1 MKKLGKKGKEWIRA
15 RKRLKEE
22 YLEKGITVCE
32 YCGSS
37 WALSFHH
44 LDRRSSGRAK
54 NTFEDTR
61 LLCAKCHHRADNAK
75 GYTGFNE
82 ELRKLR

>member
-1 MKKLGKKGKEWIRA
+1 VKLGKKGKEWIKA

-54 NTFEDTR
+54 HTFKDTR
-61 LLCAKCHHRADNAK
+61 LLCAKCHDRVHRGRDVEK
-75 GYTGFNE
+75 FNE